1 MLKHPT
7 RVMVSPRTTNPSR
20 VSPFRSAWQRHR
32 PPRYPV
38 WSASSIALAGG
49 LAAVVASVSVFL
61 LGHKSFFVETEI
73 SLAIVAVGLFVFLAV
88 GLYRGARVSLE
99 RLDMRPETLP
109 EVPDL
114 GLFDLVGG
122 DDPVSFILSIVFS
135 IVVSILLALLAW
147 LLLSMLW
154 GLLIVAALAVFW
166 VFNRALRQ
174 VFARSRQCQGKLGP
188 SLGYALLYTSL
199 YTGWLFVLAW
209 IIHRIAKA

>member
-1 MLKHPT
+1 MTT
-7 RVMVSPRTTNPSR
+7 RPQTTSPSR
-20 VSPFRSAWQRHR
+20 RMPLWSAWEQHR

-38 WSASSIALAGG
+38 WTASSIALAGG
-49 LAAVVASVSVFL
+49 LAAAVASVSVFL

-73 SLAIVAVGLFVFLAV
+73 SMAIVAFGLFVFLAV
-88 GLYRGARVSLE
+88 GLYRGARVPQE
-99 RLDMRPETLP
+99 RLDMHPGTLP
-109 EVPDL
+109 DMPDL

-154 GLLIVAALAVFW
+154 GLLIVAALAVFH

-174 VFARSRQCQGKLGP
+174 VFARSEQCRGKLGP
-188 SLGYALLYTSL
+188 SLGYALLYTTL

-209 IIHRIAKA
+209 IVHRIAKA